1 MGWWLAACGFPAQGC
16 GDQDGNS
23 TIEVDAETEQLPS
36 TTEDAGAKNENADA
50 ESGDAAREA
59 DASKHSA
66 QDAAALLDAQST
78 PSDASAVDGPARDAS
93 LADAALATDAATDA
107 GADAAADAA
116 ASHPRRKITLRF
128 SARIGSEPFACGRE
142 YSDIGT
148 QKTRVTPSDF
158 RFYVSEIRLI
168 DAEGKEAP
176 FAIDDKPPFQQS
188 GVGLIT
194 FTDGQGY
201 CAVGGVVKNEALVGS
216 AEIDKVTGL
225 VFSTSVPDALN
236 HGNPA
241 MAPAPLQAAG
251 AHWSWLQGYKFFMA
265 EAVQVGLDGGV
276 PGNGL
281 LHVGSTQ
288 CSMQNGNIACAHGN
302 HNTIRLG
309 DFDPDAHTVVAD
321 FGAVFSQ
328 TDVSADSQCHSTG
341 ERCGPLFEAV
351 GIDFVTGEVRPSQRV
366 FRKE

>member
-1 MGWWLAACGFPAQGC
+1 MGWWLAACGLFGHGC
-16 GDQDGNS
+16 GDQDENT
-23 TIEVDAETEQLPS
+23 TIQLDAETEQLPS
-36 TTEDAGAKNENADA
+36 TTEDAGAQSENADA
-50 ESGDAAREA
+50 ESVDAAREA
-59 DASKHSA
+59 DASKHSGK
-66 QDAAALLDAQST
+66 DAAALIDAQST
-78 PSDASAVDGPARDAS
+78 PLDSAEVDEPARDAS
-93 LADAALATDAATDA
+93 LADAAMATDASA
-107 GADAAADAA
+107 GADAAVP
-116 ASHPRRKITLRF
+116 HPRRKITLRF
-128 SARIGSEPFACGRE
+128 SARVGSEPFACGRE

-148 QKTRVTPSDF
+148 QKTRVTPADF

-168 DAEGKEAP
+168 DAQGKEAP

-241 MAPAPLQAAG
+241 MAPTPLQAAG

-328 TDVSADSQCHSTG
+328 TDVSVDSQCHSTG

-366 FRKE
+366 FWKE